1 MENWRPISLLNIDY
15 KIATKTIADRISKV
29 LPKLIHEDQTGYVK
43 GRYIGQNI
51 MLVKDIMKVTSLDNI
66 PGMAIFI
73 DFKKAFDSVDWNFL
87 AKVLEAF
94 NFGPQIRK
102 WIKTFYTDISS
113 CVINDGHAS
122 EFFNLQR
129 GVRQG
134 CPLSGILFV
143 LCAEILAQA
152 IRNNN
157 NSKGIQIYDKE
168 YKISQYADDTTAFV
182 SDASSAEN
190 LFELLNIFRD
200 VSGLELNKS
209 KTEGMWL
216 GACRHNTSTPFDI
229 AWPLEPIYVLGI
241 YFTHNEHVSFKK
253 KL

>member
-1 MENWRPISLLNIDY
+1 MICKLIRKIVVSKVRLCVGLAEVTRKVNYLENWRPISLLNIDY

-51 MLVKDIMKVTSLDNI
+51 RLVKDIMKVTSLDNI

-113 CVINDGHAS
+113 CVINNGHAS

-129 GVRQG
+129 VVRQG

-143 LCAEILAQA
+143 LCAEI
-152 IRNNN
+152 
-157 NSKGIQIYDKE
+157 
-168 YKISQYADDTTAFV
+168 F
-182 SDASSAEN
+182 SSGN
-190 LFELLNIFRD
+190 
-200 VSGLELNKS
+200 
-209 KTEGMWL
+209 
-216 GACRHNTSTPFDI
+216 
-229 AWPLEPIYVLGI
+229 
-241 YFTHNEHVSFKK
+241 
-253 KL
+253 

>member
-15 KIATKTIADRISKV
+15 KIATKTIADRISKL

-43 GRYIGQNI
+43 DRYIGQNI
-51 MLVKDIMKVTSLDNI
+51 RLVKDIMKVTSLDNI

-113 CVINDGHAS
+113 CVINNGYAS

-134 CPLSGILFV
+134 CPLSVIPFV

-157 NSKGIQIYDKE
+157 NIKRIQFYDKE
-168 YKISQYADDTTAFV
+168 YKISQYADDTTAFA
-182 SDASSAEN
+182 SYASSAKT
-190 LFELLNIFRD
+190 FLNYCAFSETFQ
-200 VSGLELNKS
+200 V
-209 KTEGMWL
+209 
-216 GACRHNTSTPFDI
+216 
-229 AWPLEPIYVLGI
+229 
-241 YFTHNEHVSFKK
+241 
-253 KL
+253 